1 MCSKIMLSC
10 HMEFLRARNALPHS
24 SLSLSWLVLGNVSE
38 EVASYPGSHDLGV
51 ELAAH
56 PLWLK
61 SMKFS
66 SCLLMLLFRKSQKC
80 SSSK

>member
-1 MCSKIMLSC
+1 
-10 HMEFLRARNALPHS
+10 MEFLKAGNALPHS

-38 EVASYPGSHDLGV
+38 EDASYPGSRDLGV
-51 ELAAH
+51 ELAAW

-61 SMKFS
+61 SMKFR
-66 SCLLMLLFRKSQKC
+66 SCLLLLLFPKSQKC